1 MCIVLF
7 GHPVLKMVKIFD
19 CLSLIV
25 NTRWLS
31 VLRAGRGRKEF
42 FISEKVK
49 VLSIFL
55 VQSPVFL
62 MSSNIVQIVAI
73 FSIVYLV

>member
-7 GHPVLKMVKIFD
+7 GHPVLKIVKIFD

-31 VLRAGRGRKEF
+31 VLRAGRGRKKS